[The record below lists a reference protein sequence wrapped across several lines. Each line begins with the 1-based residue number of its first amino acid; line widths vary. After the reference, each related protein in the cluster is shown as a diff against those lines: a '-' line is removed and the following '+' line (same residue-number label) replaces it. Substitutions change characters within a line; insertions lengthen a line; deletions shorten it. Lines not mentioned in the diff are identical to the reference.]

1 MTPEKRLS
9 VLIHEDGTET
19 TCPKCGKILNAA
31 TGMGD
36 YSPRPRDV
44 TVCIGCEGL
53 LQYTEELHLEV
64 LPDQRWA
71 EMDPEEKEEIRHAIE
86 MVRAVKKLKN

>member
-1 MTPEKRLS
+1 MTSDQRLS
-9 VLIHEDGTET
+9 LLIHEDGTET

-36 YSPRPRDV
+36 YSPRPGDV

-53 LQYTEELHLEV
+53 LQYTEELHLETMS
-64 LPDQRWA
+64 DQRWA
-71 EMDPEEKEEIRHAIE
+71 EMDPEEKAEIQNAIE
-86 MVRAVKKLKN
+86 MIREMKKLQN